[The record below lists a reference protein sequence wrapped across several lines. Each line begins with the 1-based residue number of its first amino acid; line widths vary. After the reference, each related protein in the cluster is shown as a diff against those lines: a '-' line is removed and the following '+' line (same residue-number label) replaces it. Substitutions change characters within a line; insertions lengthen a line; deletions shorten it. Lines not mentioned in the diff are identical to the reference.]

1 MQRDSGTA
9 LVLFSG
15 GQDSTTCLTWALEN
29 FERVETIGFDY
40 GQQHRIE
47 LDVRPYL
54 LGRIR
59 KDFPAWGGRLG
70 EDHMIDMTVLGQ
82 ISDTALTRDVEFA
95 VNANGLANTFVP
107 GRNLLFLGFAAAIAY
122 RIGAKHLVIGVSE
135 MDRFGY
141 PDCRNDAVK
150 AMQLALNLG
159 METRF
164 VIHTPLMRL
173 DKAQTWALADSLG
186 GEPLVKLICE
196 ESHTCYG
203 GDREHRHS
211 WGFGCGTCFECN
223 LRAAGWEQFRSSKE
237 GPLASHEL
245 T

>member
-15 GQDSTTCLTWALEN
+15 GQDSTTWALEN
-29 FERVETIGFDY
+29 FERVETIGFAY

-82 ISDTALTRDVEFA
+82 ISDTALTRDAEFA

-107 GRNLLFLGFAAAIAY
+107 GRNLLFLSFAAAIAY
-122 RIGAKHLVIGVSE
+122 RIGAKTPRDRRVRDIISATRIVE
-135 MDRFGY
+135 MT
-141 PDCRNDAVK
+141 
-150 AMQLALNLG
+150 QLK
-159 METRF
+159 R
-164 VIHTPLMRL
+164 
-173 DKAQTWALADSLG
+173 
-186 GEPLVKLICE
+186 
-196 ESHTCYG
+196 
-203 GDREHRHS
+203 
-211 WGFGCGTCFECN
+211 CN
-223 LRAAGWEQFRSSKE
+223 F
-237 GPLASHEL
+237 P
-245 T
+245 